1 VDSGLPAQT
10 PAPPTTSSNPQ
21 ETNSKPAADP
31 TNVPTTATPD
41 RPINDPGTIDDP
53 KQSTK
58 SSADRLP
65 EPEADTQPDTSK
77 GIAAIISA
85 FLPKTSQASEV
96 ADDPVTKTGAGTQP
110 EPSKGVSAI
119 VSMFLPQG
127 SQAFGIVDDPHKG
140 PEDLDP
146 TPQKGQGI
154 VVTAGSEVHTV
165 LSSQGSIVFDGT
177 LLANGKA
184 TAVAGQTI
192 SVESGTV
199 ILNGVPQLPSNLES
213 TPHGIFTIAG
223 QGHTAVQQT
232 NGVVEID
239 GESYTLGAV
248 TAVDGSKVTVASE
261 GLIVGATTIPYA
273 ELPAKNAQGAVFTVN
288 GHTYDVDNQSGPVRI
303 NGVPASVGDKITTN
317 GEVLTVGAHAINV
330 GGTTISLAGARP
342 VDPTATAA
350 AKIIIA
356 EETMTA
362 VKDGNDVVVAGTTLT
377 LGQIAT
383 IAGTR
388 ISVASDGIVVGSST
402 ARFSQVDSFT
412 AKNDGAV
419 TVDGTIYLASTI
431 SHHSDAVLI
440 AGQTLFNGGPAA
452 TVHGQVITKGSN
464 GISVVDPTTGSSS
477 HGQAESVVTIDGT
490 AYTAVPVPG
499 RSGAVVLQGQ
509 TLSIGGSAVTVSGH
523 LFTEGSSGIAVA
535 SSTSSPSDGT
545 SGSIASKNIAGSSAT
560 EQSPTA
566 SSEESSAL
574 NRRHGLAVTLLGAMV
589 SLLMLVHL

>member
-1 VDSGLPAQT
+1 
-10 PAPPTTSSNPQ
+10 
-21 ETNSKPAADP
+21 
-31 TNVPTTATPD
+31 
-41 RPINDPGTIDDP
+41 
-53 KQSTK
+53 
-58 SSADRLP
+58 LP

-127 SQAFGIVDDPHKG
+127 SQASGIVDDPYKG

-154 VVTAGSEVHTV
+154 VITAGSEVHTV
-165 LSSQGSIVFDGT
+165 LSSQGSIVLDGT
-177 LLANGKA
+177 PLANGKA

-223 QGHTAVQQT
+223 RGHTAVQQT

-288 GHTYDVDNQSGPVRI
+288 GHTYDVDNQSGSVRI

-362 VKDGNDVVVAGTTLT
+362 VKDGIDVVVAGTTLT

-440 AGQTLFNGGPAA
+440 AGQTLSNGGPAA

-477 HGQAESVVTIDGT
+477 HGQAGSVVTIDGT

-523 LFTEGSSGIAVA
+523 LFTEGSSRIAVA

-545 SGSIASKNIAGSSAT
+545 SRSIASKNIAGSSAT